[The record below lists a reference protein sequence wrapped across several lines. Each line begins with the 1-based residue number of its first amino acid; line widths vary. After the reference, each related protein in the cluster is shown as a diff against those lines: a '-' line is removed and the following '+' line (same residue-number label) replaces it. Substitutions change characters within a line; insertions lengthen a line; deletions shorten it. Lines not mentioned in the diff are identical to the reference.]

1 VERGV
6 IDTVLT
12 IVCLYFIAEIVRGI
26 AAYCLGL
33 WWASRRDRRKWDAL
47 ARQEQRE
54 AVERA
59 LGDTPPPEDVR
70 TIYW

>member
-1 VERGV
+1 V
-6 IDTVLT
+6 ISFLAGIGLFVVGCVLLSCAWYA
-12 IVCLYFIAEIVRGI
+12 IDLFR
-26 AAYCLGL
+26 
-33 WWASRRDRRKWDAL
+33 ASRRDRRKWDAL

-59 LGDTPPPEDVR
+59 LGETQQPEDVR

>member
-1 VERGV
+1 MTDHLLDFLATVGAFAVGGV
-6 IDTVLT
+6 LLSCAWYAIDL
-12 IVCLYFIAEIVRGI
+12 FR
-26 AAYCLGL
+26 
-33 WWASRRDRRKWDAL
+33 ASRRDRRKWDAL

-59 LGDTPPPEDVR
+59 LGETQQPEDVR

>member
-1 VERGV
+1 LEVRV
-6 IDTVLT
+6 IDFFTVIGMSVVGGVLLSCAWYA
-12 IVCLYFIAEIVRGI
+12 IDLLR
-26 AAYCLGL
+26 
-33 WWASRRDRRKWDAL
+33 ASRRDRRKWDAL

-59 LGDTPPPEDVR
+59 LRGDTPPPEDVR

>member
-1 VERGV
+1 VRNV
-6 IDTVLT
+6 IDFLATVGAGVLA
-12 IVCLYFIAEIVRGI
+12 CIAFCIGWYMVDLVR
-26 AAYCLGL
+26 
-33 WWASRRDRRKWDAL
+33 ASRRDRRKWDAL

-59 LGDTPPPEDVR
+59 LGETQQPEDVR